1 MESLP
6 AWAVRTQAKEELQDQ
21 EDGYRSHRNQRARA
35 FGGLRARQAI
45 RAERIREIN
54 AADVVMDDGN
64 PTILGEHWRGAWLTV
79 AAYLYVEG
87 RFGEV
92 KTPEEWLA
100 EKVLA

>member
-1 MESLP
+1 MEFLP
-6 AWAVRTQAKEELQDQ
+6 AWAMRTPTEKELQDQ
-21 EDGYRSHRNQRARA
+21 EDGYKSYRNQRARA

-54 AADVVMDDGN
+54 AADVVMAN
-64 PTILGEHWRGAWLTV
+64 SEPTILGEHWRGAWLTV
-79 AAYLYVEG
+79 ATYLAVEG

>member
-1 MESLP
+1 MGSLP
-6 AWAVRTQAKEELQDQ
+6 AWAMRAQDQDELRDQ
-21 EDGYRSHRNQRARA
+21 EDGYKSHREQRARA

-54 AADVVMDDGN
+54 TADVEITDGD
-64 PTILGEHWRGAWLTV
+64 PMILGEHWRGAWLTV
-79 AAYLYVEG
+79 AAYLAVEG

-100 EKVLA
+100 EKVLS